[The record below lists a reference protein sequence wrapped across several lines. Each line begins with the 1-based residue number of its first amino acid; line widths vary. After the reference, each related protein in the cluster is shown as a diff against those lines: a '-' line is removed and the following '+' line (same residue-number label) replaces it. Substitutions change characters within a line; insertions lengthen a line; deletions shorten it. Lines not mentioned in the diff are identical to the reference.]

1 MLLPRTLARSI
12 AAEVLVFAA
21 IGFVAFIA
29 ILLVQNVAQRLQ
41 ELVAVGMTFAD
52 AWAVVLHLVG
62 MVAPYAVPVGF
73 LFGVLA
79 AVGRLSADS
88 EVTAMRACGLGLG
101 AIFGPV
107 IAIALALALLT
118 ALLMIRV
125 EPASRR
131 DLREVLANVASR
143 GAIFEPGRFRNVG
156 GRVLYVQSRDVD
168 DQSLLKRIFI
178 ADRTNPKRPFLIFA
192 QSARFRFDPEQMQIH
207 LEMSNG
213 DIHLETLDLSDHQ
226 RIAFAELDY
235 TLDAST
241 ILEATRRLKP
251 SEMDLSE
258 LYEVMDDPPSP
269 EVGRMPSQFQ
279 AHFHRRLAIP
289 FAPFVFAALG
299 VPLALRR
306 SRAARS
312 WGVLV
317 CIVLVGAYY
326 SLLGFGQYLG
336 ENGRVPAVIALW
348 MPNLVFGL
356 AAIPLLRGAQR
367 GTA

>member
-12 AAEVLVFAA
+12 AAEVMIFAG
-21 IGFVAFIA
+21 IGFLAFIL

-41 ELVAVGMTFAD
+41 ELVAVGMTFGD
-52 AWAVVLHLVG
+52 AIAVVTSLVG

-88 EVTAMRACGLGLG
+88 EATAMRACGLGLG
-101 AIFGPV
+101 TIFGPV
-107 IAIALALALLT
+107 LVIALALSLLT
-118 ALLMIRV
+118 ALLMIRI

-131 DLREVLANVASR
+131 ELRTVFANVASR
-143 GAIFEPGRFRNVG
+143 GAIFEPGRFRTVG

-168 DQSLLKRIFI
+168 DEGLLKRIFI
-178 ADRTNPKRPFLIFA
+178 ADRSNPKRPFLIFA
-192 QSARFRFDPEQMQIH
+192 QTARFRFDPDQMLIH
-207 LEMSNG
+207 LEMERG
-213 DIHLETLDLSDHQ
+213 DIHLESLDLADHQ
-226 RIAFAELDY
+226 RIAFEELDY

-241 ILEATRRLKP
+241 LIDATRRLKP
-251 SEMDLSE
+251 SEME
-258 LYEVMDDPPSP
+258 LLQLYDVMDQPPSP
-269 EVGRMPSQFQ
+269 ELGHQPTQFR

-299 VPLALRR
+299 VPLGLRR

-317 CIVLVGAYY
+317 CIALVAVYY
-326 SLLGFGQYLG
+326 ALLGFGQYIG
-336 ENGRVPAVIALW
+336 ETGRGPAALSLW
-348 MPNLVFGL
+348 LPNLVF
-356 AAIPLLRGAQR
+356 AAASIPLLRNAQR
-367 GTA
+367 GMA